1 MTSPE
6 ERRKKRS
13 LDPLVAL
20 HYQLSTARTEGDL
33 ETIVLADHAG
43 TVVAGAG
50 AWAACEEIAAYAPLF
65 SQNEDSGDSRI
76 AELKSEVEVRAL
88 RISGQD
94 VLLCSRRTRSAA
106 PPRAKPSDAQ
116 ASRED
121 AISRAAEGI
130 SRILRAA

>member
-13 LDPLVAL
+13 HDPLVAL

-65 SQNEDSGDSRI
+65 SQNEDTGDSRI
-76 AELKSEVEVRAL
+76 AELRSEVEVRSL

-106 PPRAKPSDAQ
+106 PPR
-116 ASRED
+116 ED

>member
-13 LDPLVAL
+13 HDPLVAL

-50 AWAACEEIAAYAPLF
+50 SWSACEEIAAYAPLF
-65 SQNEDSGDSRI
+65 TQNDADETGAGSRI
-76 AELKSEVEVRAL
+76 AELRSEVEVRSL

-94 VLLCSRRTRSAA
+94 VLLCSRKSRSMVAN
-106 PPRAKPSDAQ
+106 
-116 ASRED
+116 REE
-121 AISRAAEGI
+121 AISRAAAGI
-130 SRILRAA
+130 TRILRAA

>member
-13 LDPLVAL
+13 HDPLVAL

-50 AWAACEEIAAYAPLF
+50 SWSACEEIAAYAPLF
-65 SQNEDSGDSRI
+65 SQNNPSDDDGAGSRI
-76 AELKSEVEVRAL
+76 AELRSEVEVRSL

-94 VLLCSRRTRSAA
+94 VLLCSRRSRSTVAN
-106 PPRAKPSDAQ
+106 
-116 ASRED
+116 REE
-121 AISRAAEGI
+121 AISRAAAGI
-130 SRILRAA
+130 TRILRAA

>member
-13 LDPLVAL
+13 HDPLVAL
-20 HYQLSTARTEGDL
+20 HYQLSIARTEGDL

-65 SQNEDSGDSRI
+65 SQRDEDGENSRI
-76 AELKSEVEVRAL
+76 AELRSEVEVRSL

-106 PPRAKPSDAQ
+106 PPR
-116 ASRED
+116 ED

>member
-13 LDPLVAL
+13 HDPLVAL
-20 HYQLSTARTEGDL
+20 HYQLSTARSEGDL

-65 SQNEDSGDSRI
+65 SQKDADGAGSRI
-76 AELKSEVEVRAL
+76 AELRSEVEVRAL

-106 PPRAKPSDAQ
+106 PPR
-116 ASRED
+116 ED

>member
-13 LDPLVAL
+13 CDPLVAL

-65 SQNEDSGDSRI
+65 SQNEDAADSRI
-76 AELKSEVEVRAL
+76 SELKSEVTVRTL

-106 PPRAKPSDAQ
+106 PPR
-116 ASRED
+116 ED

>member
-13 LDPLVAL
+13 HDPLVAL

-65 SQNEDSGDSRI
+65 SQKDEENAAPSRI
-76 AELKSEVEVRAL
+76 AELRSEVEVRAL

-94 VLLCSRRTRSAA
+94 VLLCSRRSRSTVAN
-106 PPRAKPSDAQ
+106 
-116 ASRED
+116 REE
-121 AISRAAEGI
+121 AISRAAAGI
-130 SRILRAA
+130 TRILRAA

>member
-13 LDPLVAL
+13 HDPLVAL
-20 HYQLSTARTEGDL
+20 HYQLSIARAEGDL

-50 AWAACEEIAAYAPLF
+50 SWSACEEIAAYAPLF
-65 SQNEDSGDSRI
+65 SQDDEDGAGSRI
-76 AELKSEVEVRAL
+76 SELRSEVEVRAL

-106 PPRAKPSDAQ
+106 PPR
-116 ASRED
+116 ED
-121 AISRAAEGI
+121 AVSRAAEGI

>member
-13 LDPLVAL
+13 HDPLVAL
-20 HYQLSTARTEGDL
+20 HYQLSIARTEGDL

-50 AWAACEEIAAYAPLF
+50 AWAACEEIAAYAPLL
-65 SQNEDSGDSRI
+65 SQKDDDGAPSRI
-76 AELKSEVEVRAL
+76 AELRSEVEVRSL

-106 PPRAKPSDAQ
+106 PPR
-116 ASRED
+116 ED